1 MANALDAFRAQREA
15 ADKVHARLS
24 EVSALVARLREQ
36 VDGLALH
43 PELKATL
50 RDEQMWL
57 DQAQRTI
64 EQVRQWRE
72 MESRRF
78 WLPVLWR
85 WVLAGAFALASAGLA
100 GASYAWVTEPYA
112 AELERLRSETRFS
125 AFVERRLKTMTPAGL
140 REYERLM
147 RMPKAPTK

>member
-15 ADKVHARLS
+15 AEHVHARLN
-24 EVSALVARLREQ
+24 EVAVLLARLRQQ

-43 PELKATL
+43 PELNATL

-57 DQAQRTI
+57 TQAQRTV

-72 MESRRF
+72 MESGRL

-85 WVLAGAFALASAGLA
+85 WVLAGAFALVSAGIA
-100 GASYAWVTEPYA
+100 GAGYAWVMEPYA
-112 AELERLRSETRFS
+112 AELKWLRSEASFS
-125 AFVERRLKTMTPAGL
+125 AFVQRRLQTMTPAEL

-147 RMPKAPTK
+147 RIPKATTQ

>member
-15 ADKVHARLS
+15 AEQVHARLS
-24 EVSALVARLREQ
+24 EVSALVVRLRQQ

-57 DQAQRTI
+57 AQAQHTVD
-64 EQVRQWRE
+64 QVRQWRE
-72 MESRRF
+72 LESSRF

-85 WVLAGAFALASAGLA
+85 WVLVGAFALASAGLA

-112 AELERLRSETRFS
+112 AELERLRSEAWFS
-125 AFVERRLKTMTPAGL
+125 AFVQRRLQTMTPAEL

-147 RMPKAPTK
+147 RIPKAPTQ